1 MNPVVETA
9 ASATVPAFTRVFL
22 VDDHPLVREW
32 LSNLLRQAGGLVVSG
47 AAESVAAGLA
57 RMEEEPP
64 EVAIVDLALKNS
76 SGLDLIK
83 DLGER
88 LPEVRVVVLS
98 MHEEIF
104 YVERAF
110 RAGARGYVT
119 KRDST
124 EQIVEAVRE
133 VAAGRVYASRPM
145 LARLAE
151 RMLGRPFAGSVESLS
166 DRELDVFT
174 RLGGGQ
180 STRRIAEALSVSI
193 KTVQAYCARIKEKLG
208 HEDAI
213 ELVRDAVRWV
223 DRNEKGG

>member
-1 MNPVVETA
+1 MSNLP
-9 ASATVPAFTRVFL
+9 TRVFI

-32 LSNLLRQAGGLVVSG
+32 LSNLLRQSGNVFVSG
-47 AAESVAAGLA
+47 FAETGRDGLA
-57 RMEEEPP
+57 AMRTDPP
-64 EVAIVDLALKNS
+64 DVAIVDLALQNS

-83 DLGER
+83 DLTEQ
-88 LPEVRVVVLS
+88 LPAVLVVVLS

-119 KRDST
+119 KREST

-133 VAAGRVYASRPM
+133 VAAGSIYASRPI

-151 RMLGRPFAGSVESLS
+151 RMVGTTFTGSVESLS
-166 DRELDVFT
+166 DRELEVFG
-174 RLGGGQ
+174 RLGSGH
-180 STRRIAEALSVSI
+180 STRRIAEELNVSI

-208 HEDAI
+208 HGDGI

-223 DRNEKGG
+223 DRRDRSV

>member
-1 MNPVVETA
+1 MSSLP
-9 ASATVPAFTRVFL
+9 TRVFL

-32 LSNLLRQAGGLVVSG
+32 LSNLLNQSVNIHVSG
-47 AAESVAAGLA
+47 FSENGRDGLA
-57 RMEEEPP
+57 SMMTDPP
-64 EVAIVDLALKNS
+64 DVAIVDLALQNS

-83 DLGER
+83 DLAEQ
-88 LPEVRVVVLS
+88 LPAVRVVVLS

-119 KRDST
+119 KREST

-133 VAAGRVYASRPM
+133 VATGNIYASRPI

-151 RMLGRPFAGSVESLS
+151 RMFGSTFTGSVESLS
-166 DRELDVFT
+166 DRELEVFG
-174 RLGGGQ
+174 RLGSGH
-180 STRRIAEALSVSI
+180 STRRIAEELNVSI

-208 HEDAI
+208 HGDGI

-223 DRNEKGG
+223 DRRDRASKGVL

>member
-1 MNPVVETA
+1 MIMSILA
-9 ASATVPAFTRVFL
+9 TRVFI

-32 LSNLLRQAGGLVVSG
+32 LSNLLRQSENVYVSG
-47 AAESVAAGLA
+47 FAETVRDGLSA
-57 RMEEEPP
+57 MLADPP
-64 EVAIVDLALKNS
+64 DVAIVDLALQNS

-83 DLGER
+83 DLADR
-88 LPEVRVVVLS
+88 LPAVRVVVLS

-119 KRDST
+119 KREST

-133 VAAGRVYASRPM
+133 VAAGSIYASRPI

-151 RMLGRPFAGSVESLS
+151 RMVGSTFTGSVESLS
-166 DRELDVFT
+166 DRELEVFG
-174 RLGGGQ
+174 RLGSGH
-180 STRRIAEALSVSI
+180 STRRIAEELNVSI

-208 HEDAI
+208 HGDGI

-223 DRNEKGG
+223 DRRDRAL